1 MAPLKGRKTGKSNR
15 SDAGNYTCDTCGE
28 QMRNRG
34 RGRHKCKTKAD
45 AAASLD
51 DLFKQMAQD
60 EALLNQ
66 TCMS

>member
-28 QMRNRG
+28 QKRNRG
-34 RGRHKCKTKAD
+34 RGKHKCGTKAE

-51 DLFKQMAQD
+51 DLFKQMAED
-60 EALLNQ
+60 EANINQ
-66 TCMS
+66 KCTS